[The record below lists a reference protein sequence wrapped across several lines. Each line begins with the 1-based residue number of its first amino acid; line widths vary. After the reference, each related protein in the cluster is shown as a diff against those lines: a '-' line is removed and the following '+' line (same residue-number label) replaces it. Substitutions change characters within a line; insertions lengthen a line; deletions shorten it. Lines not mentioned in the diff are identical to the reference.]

1 MKESSVFFVESLPSL
16 NRYFVLAN
24 INFELFIKYLKNPS
38 WRCCVFIL
46 HLSSSSWLLQWKYVM
61 LVFTRSFSVTRSW
74 SLDPQ
79 TLNSVNFLFE
89 MDFVACL
96 ILSFRYCNTTTALQN
111 FDIFCTPLS
120 LMNPVIFFFCV
131 ANFMSQWIAKFSI
144 SNYANGVFHKL
155 GILISFLFQ

>member
-1 MKESSVFFVESLPSL
+1 MKESSVFFVGSLPSL
-16 NRYFVLAN
+16 NWYFVLVN

-46 HLSSSSWLLQWKYVM
+46 HLSSGSWLLQWKYVM
-61 LVFTRSFSVTRSW
+61 LPVIFARSFSVTRSW

-111 FDIFCTPLS
+111 FDIFFTPS
-120 LMNPVIFFFCV
+120 KFNEPSHIFFLCGKFHESMNCKIF
-131 ANFMSQWIAKFSI
+131 NF
-144 SNYANGVFHKL
+144 
-155 GILISFLFQ
+155 